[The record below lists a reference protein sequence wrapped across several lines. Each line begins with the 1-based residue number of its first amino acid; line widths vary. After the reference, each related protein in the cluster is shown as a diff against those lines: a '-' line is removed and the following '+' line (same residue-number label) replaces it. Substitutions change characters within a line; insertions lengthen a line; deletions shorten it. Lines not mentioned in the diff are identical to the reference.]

1 MDIPP
6 ELLELIFFYCT
17 NEDATNY
24 ACTSKRAYASVKHL
38 MWREVVVNFQRSS
51 LIRNDIMENLRHA
64 RSLEFSASPK
74 GDTHRLGLEYPRF
87 LSFFKAHVLQRLSL
101 SNVPDSLVVCT
112 LDLLH
117 SLTELNISSVSMSNW
132 TCITQLSQLLSLC
145 LSNCNVSD
153 EDLEK
158 ISELK
163 VHKLELVLCQDVT
176 AKGLENITMFVS
188 LTDLKF
194 TDVFR
199 SIHEPQFVCL
209 YKLKQLVRLDLS
221 DTDAGD
227 LLFMHASDNYIHL
240 RHLVLRFTRLS
251 DAGLFYIS
259 KLPKL
264 TYLNI
269 SLCNISDEG
278 LSFVAVGT
286 LRELDIRSCPRVTEQ
301 GIMHLIGNIKVNA

>member
-1 MDIPP
+1 
-6 ELLELIFFYCT
+6 
-17 NEDATNY
+17 
-24 ACTSKRAYASVKHL
+24 
-38 MWREVVVNFQRSS
+38 
-51 LIRNDIMENLRHA
+51 
-64 RSLEFSASPK
+64 
-74 GDTHRLGLEYPRF
+74 
-87 LSFFKAHVLQRLSL
+87 
-101 SNVPDSLVVCT
+101 
-112 LDLLH
+112 
-117 SLTELNISSVSMSNW
+117 
-132 TCITQLSQLLSLC
+132 
-145 LSNCNVSD
+145 
-153 EDLEK
+153 
-158 ISELK
+158 
-163 VHKLELVLCQDVT
+163 
-176 AKGLENITMFVS
+176 MFVS

-199 SIHEPQFVCL
+199 SIQEPQFVCL

>member
-1 MDIPP
+1 MASQITTEWPRPRTGVDLANTGLILGDLADSKMSDLDLTFKIVTSRDLAPP
-6 ELLELIFFYCT
+6 
-17 NEDATNY
+17 
-24 ACTSKRAYASVKHL
+24 
-38 MWREVVVNFQRSS
+38 FQG
-51 LIRNDIMENLRHA
+51 
-64 RSLEFSASPK
+64 P
-74 GDTHRLGLEYPRF
+74 
-87 LSFFKAHVLQRLSL
+87 FKAHVLQRLSL

-188 LTDLKF
+188 LTDPKF

-259 KLPKL
+259 KLPKVGHPVMPE
-264 TYLNI
+264 
-269 SLCNISDEG
+269 SDR
-278 LSFVAVGT
+278 A
-286 LRELDIRSCPRVTEQ
+286 R
-301 GIMHLIGNIKVNA
+301 NNASYWEHKS